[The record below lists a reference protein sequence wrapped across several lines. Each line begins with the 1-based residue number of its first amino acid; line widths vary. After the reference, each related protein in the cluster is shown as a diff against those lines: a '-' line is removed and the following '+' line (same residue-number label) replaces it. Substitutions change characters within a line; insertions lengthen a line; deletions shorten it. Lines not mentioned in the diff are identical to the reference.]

1 MGEKK
6 QRRKG
11 QIPKRQ
17 KEREREKLK
26 KQNA

>member
-11 QIPKRQ
+11 QIPKGQQ
-17 KEREREKLK
+17 KREREKLK